1 MKIWHGIAAVLFLT
15 CASAPADDTNRFTA
29 VDIRA
34 PFDAY
39 LAAKPLLMEYAGAT
53 VIKLDDGRKVILSVA
68 STTVNDDSPKDRL
81 RMQKVCRSKA
91 LANVVAE
98 TRGIQVA
105 YASKVED
112 RTQIVIEDGKET
124 AKSIEEVLEVSK
136 TTVEGLVANLPVV
149 GTWYS
154 RDRSMF
160 FLALGYVVGEKVT
173 KGSETKGE

>member
-1 MKIWHGIAAVLFLT
+1 MKIWHGIAAVVFLV
-15 CASAPADDTNRFTA
+15 CASAPADDVTNRFTA
-29 VDIRA
+29 VNIRA

-112 RTQIVIEDGKET
+112 RTQIVIENGKET
-124 AKSIEEVLEVSK
+124 AKSIEEVLEVST

-154 RDRSMF
+154 KDRSLF
-160 FLALGYVVGEKVT
+160 YVAVGMVFGDGK
-173 KGSETKGE
+173 